1 MVTFLKRV
9 YALFFVLLTVLFFV
23 LMSKID
29 YIVHAT
35 LYQYG
40 LQFSYDWANT
50 YWLTYNLV
58 YFAFGLTLAFAY
70 YVGSQK
76 AMPNKKIAIAIFGSI
91 SLLAFCGLQDLLF
104 FVLWAGSLPPD
115 TLVWWWSMWAPVFGT
130 WNSQMQIALTG
141 LGFACVTATWI
152 LTFYRKKQYLTGKV

>member
-1 MVTFLKRV
+1 LKRV
-9 YALFFVLLTVLFFV
+9 YSLLFVLLTVLFFV

-40 LQFSYDWANT
+40 LHFSYDWANT

-58 YFAFGLTLAFAY
+58 YFAFALTLAFAY

-76 AMPNKKIAIAIFGSI
+76 SLQNRKVALAIFGSI
-91 SLLAFCGLQDLLF
+91 SVLAFCGLQDLLF
-104 FVLWAGSLPPD
+104 FVLWSGSLPPE
-115 TLVWWWSMWAPVFGT
+115 TLVWWWSMWAPIFGT
-130 WNSQMQIALTG
+130 WNSQMQLALTG
-141 LGFACVTATWI
+141 AGFVCVTVTW
-152 LTFYRKKQYLTGKV
+152 LLMLSKKTF